1 MLLSV
6 TFKKKEKLGFSLSEN
21 IMRVVMVMESIVS

>member
-6 TFKKKEKLGFSLSEN
+6 TFKKKLGFSLSEN

>member
-6 TFKKKEKLGFSLSEN
+6 TFKKEKLGFSLSEN